1 MIHICPIMSIYYL
14 VKKLVL
20 QGVVLINTFLGV
32 HFLQNTLKYIYLNVY
47 MKFITSY
54 LTGVALFIVC

>member
-1 MIHICPIMSIYYL
+1 MSIYYL

-32 HFLQNTLKYIYLNVY
+32 HFLQNTLKYIYLNVC